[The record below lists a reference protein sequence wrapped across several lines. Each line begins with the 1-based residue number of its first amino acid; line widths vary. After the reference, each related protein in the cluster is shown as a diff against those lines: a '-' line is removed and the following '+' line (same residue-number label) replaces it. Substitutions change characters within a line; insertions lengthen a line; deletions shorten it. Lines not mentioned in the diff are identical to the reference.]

1 MDRIQKILSTAGVC
15 SRRLA
20 EEYLRAGRVTV
31 NGETAGVGAKADPAV
46 DEIRLDGKTIAAIGP
61 RVYLM
66 LNKPR
71 GYVTTLSDE
80 FKRPTVIDL
89 TADCGE
95 RIFPIGRL
103 DRDSDGLLLLTND
116 GDLIQAMMRGS
127 GHHEKEYVVKVD
139 RELSEEAL
147 NKMTDGIYL
156 KDLDITTKPCK
167 IEQTGKYTFRIIL
180 TQGLNRQVRRMCAAC
195 GYQVKSLKRI
205 RVMHIVL
212 GDLKPGEYVE
222 LSAGDV
228 ERLYRDSGVRTGGNH
243 DKR

>member
-1 MDRIQKILSTAGVC
+1 MDRIQKILSAAGVC

-31 NGETAGVGAKADPAV
+31 NGEAVGVGAKADPAV
-46 DEIRLDGKTIAAIGP
+46 DEIRLDGKVIAAIGP

-80 FKRPTVIDL
+80 FNRPTVIDL

-116 GDLIQAMMRGS
+116 GDLAERLS
-127 GHHEKEYVVKVD
+127 HPRYETEKEY
-139 RELSEEAL
+139 
-147 NKMTDGIYL
+147 GP
-156 KDLDITTKPCK
+156 TTT
-167 IEQTGKYTFRIIL
+167 QTI
-180 TQGLNRQVRRMCAAC
+180 C
-195 GYQVKSLKRI
+195 
-205 RVMHIVL
+205 H
-212 GDLKPGEYVE
+212 
-222 LSAGDV
+222 
-228 ERLYRDSGVRTGGNH
+228 
-243 DKR
+243 

>member
-1 MDRIQKILSTAGVC
+1 MDRIQKILSAAGVC

-31 NGETAGVGAKADPAV
+31 NGEAVGVGAKADPAV
-46 DEIRLDGKTIAAIGP
+46 DEIRLDGKVIAAIGP

-80 FKRPTVIDL
+80 FNRPTVIDL

-116 GDLIQAMMRGS
+116 GDLAERLS
-127 GHHEKEYVVKVD
+127 HPRYETEKEYHVTVGGNLKNCVERLEAVTRLDNQPIARVKVSVVSRD
-139 RELSEEAL
+139 SGHWTLS
-147 NKMTDGIYL
+147 
-156 KDLDITTKPCK
+156 
-167 IEQTGKYTFRIIL
+167 FIL
-180 TQGLNRQVRRMCAAC
+180 HQGLNRQIRRMCQDANLSVLRL
-195 GYQVKSLKRI
+195 QRI
-205 RVMHIVL
+205 REGNLVL
-212 GDLKPGEYVE
+212 GDLPQGQWRYLTDQEVQDAYHHVASMESRGDE
-222 LSAGDV
+222 L
-228 ERLYRDSGVRTGGNH
+228 
-243 DKR
+243 